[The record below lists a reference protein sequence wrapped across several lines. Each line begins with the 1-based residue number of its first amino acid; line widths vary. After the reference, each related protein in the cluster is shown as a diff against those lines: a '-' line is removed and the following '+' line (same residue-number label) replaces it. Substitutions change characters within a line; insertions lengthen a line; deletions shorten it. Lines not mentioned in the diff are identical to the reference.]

1 MQFRECACNQRF
13 ANHAYCF
20 MPDHVH
26 LVVEGQSPDSDLFE
40 LIRLWKSKTAFA
52 FKREAGKQLWQR
64 GFYDR
69 ILRSEDDMVAAA
81 MYVIENPVRAKLVV
95 EPHHYPFLGSD
106 TTTVDEI
113 LKRGAEIRRWRS
125 AYVRQPSV

>member
-1 MQFRECACNQRF
+1 
-13 ANHAYCF
+13 

-26 LVVEGQSPDSDLFE
+26 LVVEGQSPESDLFE
-40 LIRLWKSKTAFA
+40 LIRLWKSKTALA
-52 FKREAGKQLWQR
+52 YKREAGKQLWQC